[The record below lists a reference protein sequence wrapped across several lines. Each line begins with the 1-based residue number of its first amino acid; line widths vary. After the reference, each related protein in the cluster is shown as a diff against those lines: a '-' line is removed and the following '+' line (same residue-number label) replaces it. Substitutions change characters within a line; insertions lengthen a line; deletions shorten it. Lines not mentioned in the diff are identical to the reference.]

1 MRLVHEYNREK
12 VVRWMHKER
21 LQRIATLEK
30 YDRQNQL
37 SDRRILAHDYEL
49 EGHTLMYENPAK
61 AERYFHLALE
71 IYIAV
76 YEDSESSSTD
86 DISNAYYQIAQA
98 LKLQGKEKESTEVI
112 ALAQKYRGPLYVAFR
127 NAGLDFP
134 MHPNIEPLRNE
145 YSGIC
150 YVDLPIYSVNNNR
163 AILNTAYNYHKN
175 RNGIGPWDDIQ
186 YLILSDRIKE
196 LNDCS
201 FTHCSQ
207 LEVLDSGAG
216 VAYLGCDSFNK
227 CPELHTVILGES
239 ILNRSNRVFNDCP
252 KLDTVYADA
261 AIKEQF
267 IHAWNDISRNDGYAS
282 WFKNCPLLT
291 SILFSD
297 ETEYPLI
304 PRT

>member
-1 MRLVHEYNREK
+1 MRLVHEYNREI
-12 VVRWMHKER
+12 VIRWMRKEH

-49 EGHTLMYENPAK
+49 EGQTLMYENPAK

-76 YEDSESSSTD
+76 YEDNESSSTD

-112 ALAQKYRGPLYVAFR
+112 ALARKNRGPLYVTFR
-127 NAGLDFP
+127 NAGLNSLLRP
-134 MHPNIEPLRNE
+134 TAEPLRNE

-150 YVDLPIYSVNNNR
+150 YVDLPIYSVNKDR

-175 RNGIGPWDDIQ
+175 RNGIGSWDDIQ

-201 FTHCSQ
+201 FPHCSQ
-207 LEVLDSGAG
+207 LEVFDSGAG
-216 VAYLGCDSFNK
+216 VVYLGCDSFSK
-227 CPELHTVILGES
+227 CPELHTVILGKS
-239 ILNRSNRVFNDCP
+239 ILNRSNRVFNECP

-304 PRT
+304 LRT